1 MTGLEFSPTDN
12 ALSWA
17 CVDGTFSTWTDPVPA
32 EKPHPARQPRVHAT
46 RQNGLGEN
54 GEGFG
59 QLEGEDDD
67 DMGEDLADFDNDD
80 WIIDDEEGGGVNY
93 KDREASP
100 NLGNGVR
107 EVGESSIRT
116 SETAIS
122 FFSLPSRPLDLV
134 GITKAQAAFQPGST
148 AMRNKKRYLG
158 MGIVL
163 LT

>member
-1 MTGLEFSPTDN
+1 VTGLEFSPTDN

-80 WIIDDEEGGGVNY
+80 WIIDDEEGGVNY

-116 SETAIS
+116 SETAFS
-122 FFSLPSRPLDLV
+122 FVLPSGSAWSSWHNKSASGLPA
-134 GITKAQAAFQPGST
+134 GIDGDAE
-148 AMRNKKRYLG
+148 
-158 MGIVL
+158 
-163 LT
+163 